1 MGRPPMPHSRT
12 RAHDRPA
19 HASAAGQG
27 AFMKQHYMPTS
38 VIAVLVTVGIVAF
51 IVLMLWGAQML

>member
-1 MGRPPMPHSRT
+1 
-12 RAHDRPA
+12 
-19 HASAAGQG
+19 
-27 AFMKQHYMPTS
+27 MKQHYMPTS